1 MIAVAAFP
9 NFRSFDNTATILVA
23 AAPPMLI
30 ALGMTFV
37 IITGGIDLSVGS
49 LYVLGGVV
57 SAYASQWGWVAGGRP
72 PLLVCGAIGLIDGLL
87 IAYTRMAPFI
97 VTLAALL
104 GARGLMRAISSEGS
118 TTYLVKSAGYR
129 QFGSGSFLGIGYP
142 VWLAAVVVV
151 IGMVVLSRTRFGH
164 AVYAVGGSEDAAS
177 LMGIDVRRTKIAVY
191 LLSGLLAGLAGAVNA
206 AKLGSGVTVLGTG
219 MELDAIAA
227 VVIGGTLLTGGA
239 GTDRRDHRRR
249 AAARRHPEHDQ
260 PGRKPQQ
267 QLAAGDQRRLPGRGR
282 GGPDLPGPDA
292 PRDMI
297 PVCNRPSSTTATA
310 RSARRA
316 RSSSSGASRHPRGS
330 CRGSSPTWPR
340 SA

>member
-1 MIAVAAFP
+1 MTSEVVSDPQVQPAALLADERRAERTDRIVGRVQRQGAPAVLIVVVLIAIAAFP
-9 NFRSFDNTATILVA
+9 NFRSFDNTATILVT

-37 IITGGIDLSVGS
+37 IVTGGIDLSVGS

-57 SAYASQWGWVAGGRP
+57 SAYASQWGWIPAVVL

-129 QFGSGSFLGIGYP
+129 HFGSGSFLGIGYP
-142 VWLAAVVVV
+142 VWLAAVLVVA
-151 IGMVVLSRTRFGH
+151 GMVVLSRTRFGH

-177 LMGIDVRRTKIAVY
+177 LMGINIRRTKIAVY

-239 GTDRRDHRRR
+239 GTI
-249 AAARRHPEHDQ
+249 AGTIAGVLLLGVIQ
-260 PGRKPQQ
+260 NMINQVGNLNSSWQQ
-267 QLAAGDQRRLPGRGR
+267 V
-282 GGPDLPGPDA
+282 
-292 PRDMI
+292 I
-297 PVCNRPSSTTATA
+297 
-310 RSARRA
+310 
-316 RSSSSGASRHPRGS
+316 SGAFLAVVVVAQTYLARMR
-330 CRGSSPTWPR
+330 RVT
-340 SA
+340 

>member
-1 MIAVAAFP
+1 VTMGIVSDPEVPAATVAEDVRKAERTDRIVGTVQRQGAPAVLLVVVLVSLVAFP
-9 NFRSFDNTATILVA
+9 NFRNLDNAATILIA

-57 SAYASQWGWVAGGRP
+57 AAWASQYGWVAAFVA
-72 PLLVCGAIGLIDGLL
+72 PLLVCGAIGLLDGLL

-118 TTYLVKSAGYR
+118 ETYLVKSPA
-129 QFGSGSFLGIGYP
+129 FGHFGNGSLFGLGYP
-142 VWLAAVVVV
+142 VWLVVVLV
-151 IGMVVLSRTRFGH
+151 AAGMVVLARTRFGH

-177 LMGIDVRRTKIAVY
+177 LMGIAVRRTRVWVY
-191 LLSGLLAGLAGAVNA
+191 VMSGLLAGLAGAINA
-206 AKLGSGVTVLGTG
+206 AKLGSGVTVLGSG

-239 GTDRRDHRRR
+239 GTI
-249 AAARRHPEHDQ
+249 AGTVAGVLLLGVIQ
-260 PGRKPQQ
+260 NLINQVGNLNSNWQQ
-267 QLAAGDQRRLPGRGR
+267 V
-282 GGPDLPGPDA
+282 
-292 PRDMI
+292 I
-297 PVCNRPSSTTATA
+297 
-310 RSARRA
+310 
-316 RSSSSGASRHPRGS
+316 SGAFLALVVVAQTYLVKLRRV
-330 CRGSSPTWPR
+330 T
-340 SA
+340 

>member
-1 MIAVAAFP
+1 VTQLATDPEVPAAVVAEDNRRAERTDRIVGVVQRQGALAVLVVVVIVASIAWP
-9 NFRSFDNTATILVA
+9 NFRTTDNAATILVA

-57 SAYASQWGWVAGGRP
+57 AAYASQWGVWAAFLA
-72 PLLVCGAIGLIDGLL
+72 PLALCGAIGVINGLL

-104 GARGLMRAISSEGS
+104 GARGLMRALSTEGS
-118 TTYLVKSAGYR
+118 DTYLVKSDAFR
-129 QFGSGSFLGIGYP
+129 SFGTGTLLGIGYQ
-142 VWLAAVVVV
+142 VWLVAVLVV
-151 IGMVVLSRTRFGH
+151 IGIVVLARTRFGH

-177 LMGIDVRRTKIAVY
+177 LMGIAVRRTKIWVY
-191 LLSGLLAGLAGAVNA
+191 VLSGVLAGLAGAINA

-239 GTDRRDHRRR
+239 GTVAGTIAGVLLLGVIQNMINQVGNVQSSWQQVISGTFLAVVVVAQTYLTKLRR
-249 AAARRHPEHDQ
+249 
-260 PGRKPQQ
+260 
-267 QLAAGDQRRLPGRGR
+267 
-282 GGPDLPGPDA
+282 
-292 PRDMI
+292 
-297 PVCNRPSSTTATA
+297 VT
-310 RSARRA
+310 
-316 RSSSSGASRHPRGS
+316 
-330 CRGSSPTWPR
+330 
-340 SA
+340 

>member
-1 MIAVAAFP
+1 MTHGIMTDPEVPAAVVEQDVRKAERTDRIVGTIQRQGAPAVLVVVVIIAAASFP
-9 NFRSFDNTATILVA
+9 NFRSYDNAATILIA

-57 SAYASQWGWVAGGRP
+57 SAYASQWGLIAAFVA
-72 PLLVCGAIGLIDGLL
+72 PLLVCGAIGVLNGLL

-118 TTYLVKSAGYR
+118 NTYLVRSSAFR
-129 QFGSGSFLGIGYP
+129 DFGNGSFLSVGHP
-142 VWLAAVVVV
+142 VWLVAVL
-151 IGMVVLSRTRFGH
+151 VVLGMILLARTRFGH

-177 LMGIDVRRTKIAVY
+177 LMGIAVRRTQVTVY
-191 LLSGLLAGLAGAVNA
+191 IMSGLLAGLAGAINA
-206 AKLGSGVTVLGTG
+206 AKLGSGVTVLGSG

-239 GTDRRDHRRR
+239 GTVAGTIAGVLLLGVIQNMINQVGNVNSNWQQVISGTFLAVVVVAQTYLARMRR
-249 AAARRHPEHDQ
+249 
-260 PGRKPQQ
+260 
-267 QLAAGDQRRLPGRGR
+267 
-282 GGPDLPGPDA
+282 
-292 PRDMI
+292 
-297 PVCNRPSSTTATA
+297 VT
-310 RSARRA
+310 
-316 RSSSSGASRHPRGS
+316 
-330 CRGSSPTWPR
+330 
-340 SA
+340 